1 MAVETAK
8 TFTGRKHNHAPPWGR
23 LSQSLIDGLIL
34 RSARQGGATMPLDR
48 LLLLLAV
55 VIAAA
60 GLTVWLGTVLAVS
73 SSLHPLAALMPAG
86 FVVLGLSVLW
96 RVVAGRL

>member
-1 MAVETAK
+1 
-8 TFTGRKHNHAPPWGR
+8 
-23 LSQSLIDGLIL
+23 
-34 RSARQGGATMPLDR
+34 MPLDR
-48 LLLLLAV
+48 LLLLLVV

-86 FVVLGLSVLW
+86 LVVLGLSVLW
-96 RVVAGRL
+96 RVVARRLGGRRNGHYDRSKR